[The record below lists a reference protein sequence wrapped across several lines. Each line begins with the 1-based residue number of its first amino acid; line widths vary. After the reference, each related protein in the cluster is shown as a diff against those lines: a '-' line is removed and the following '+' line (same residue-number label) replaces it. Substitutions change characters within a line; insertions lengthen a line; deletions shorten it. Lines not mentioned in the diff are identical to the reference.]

1 MLPATLLGVA
11 GILFMLGVISLQL
24 AALKPHSWSASIV
37 IMLVFLGCTVLAG
50 LLAVAALSGVA
61 TSI

>member
-1 MLPATLLGVA
+1 MLPATLLGIA
-11 GILFMLGVISLQL
+11 GILFMLGIISLQI
-24 AALKPHSWSASIV
+24 AALKPHSWAASIV
-37 IMLVFLGCTVLAG
+37 VMLVFLGCAILAG